1 MPELLQMA
9 SWRWAWAPT
18 RTPAKTWPAFKVKD
32 GFTPPSLEPTEEG
45 VHTSLGRLLS
55 PQLVETVVLLEH
67 EAALQMER
75 PEDRLLGTSGG
86 LHGLFKPGREDAE
99 EFQAVPGRATTRGAA
114 ARGVK
119 GVAAYL
125 PGCTDGSPLGC
136 EDDYAADCSDD
147 SH

>member
-1 MPELLQMA
+1 MKPLCRWSAQKIDCSAQVVASMVCSSQAEKMPK
-9 SWRWAWAPT
+9 S
-18 RTPAKTWPAFKVKD
+18 
-32 GFTPPSLEPTEEG
+32 SI
-45 VHTSLGRLLS
+45 
-55 PQLVETVVLLEH
+55 
-67 EAALQMER
+67 
-75 PEDRLLGTSGG
+75 
-86 LHGLFKPGREDAE
+86 
-99 EFQAVPGRATTRGAA
+99 AVPGRATTRGAA

>member
-1 MPELLQMA
+1 MDSL
-9 SWRWAWAPT
+9 R
-18 RTPAKTWPAFKVKD
+18 
-32 GFTPPSLEPTEEG
+32 PSLEPTEEG

-99 EFQAVPGRATTRGAA
+99 EFHSCSRPCNDSWRSCSRCEGGRRIPPRLHG
-114 ARGVK
+114 R
-119 GVAAYL
+119 L
-125 PGCTDGSPLGC
+125 PAWL
-136 EDDYAADCSDD
+136 
-147 SH
+147 